1 MNRGDLFKIKFN
13 NQNII
18 NEFKEKHNVNLEI
31 NKEYSGTVK
40 SVESQSSW
48 IIMFNVNMQFIYAT
62 ICQSDIDNGNIT
74 IKLR

>member
-13 NQNII
+13 NKTII
-18 NEFKEKHNVNLEI
+18 DKFNEKHNVNLEL

-40 SVESQSSW
+40 SIESQSSW
-48 IIMFNVNMQFIYAT
+48 IIMFNIGMQFIYST
-62 ICQSDIDNGNIT
+62 IYQSDIDSGNIT